1 MAQLRRLRLPS
12 LRTKLPIT
20 SLRTTDFAL
29 PPPDESEYLF
39 FALGLPLP
47 VIDHAESLFWAC
59 GTPLPVT
66 TADESESL
74 EVAILSCHP
83 TLENDAVLA
92 LVLASRR
99 ELADPWSVGGN
110 CQPLSFGRKNERKSS
125 LWADSTNVLPSVRL
139 PSAFDTWTVTGRPP
153 HILRREE
160 RQDECAI
167 ASEARFDAWAFNEPR
182 FTRNGDGRRWALPPA
197 SPLGEWN
204 ETVASVLQNLRLP
217 QASRPLS
224 LRRITV
230 ALRGPSRTS
239 LDAARSLGL
248 GSAHVRLLDD
258 ESLPLAGDMETTR
271 TATSQFLSFE
281 DAFQPEDSLQ
291 YVNNIIASP
300 STTAPPSFNE
310 IMEYQAKTKRAS
322 NLLGLCVSPL
332 EAVPRAPCTTLTSVH
347 TPPPTPKAI
356 VTDFSVSVE
365 PDLESSGQTD
375 PAVAHSR
382 RQRLSARLQA
392 LMSSPSI
399 IWEAPRSLL
408 LSRQRASFVA
418 PSPGVRLEVHSAY
431 TTPVA
436 VEARPVIRTA
446 HIKRYQFGPS
456 KTTPSRAPVAAE
468 QDVNWPATP
477 TKPHQAQN
485 VTHPSPTNNH
495 RDEWLPPSPL
505 RRVDRVLRHPLGR
518 TASRQLR
525 DALKLLAA
533 APIAEVSTPTP
544 KVQSETPTRNTTL
557 PPTPPPTPPS
567 TKVQIKDETAAA
579 FTAPVSEAG
588 HLVPSTSPLRHL
600 KGFRKNSPHTD

>member
-1 MAQLRRLRLPS
+1 
-12 LRTKLPIT
+12 
-20 SLRTTDFAL
+20 
-29 PPPDESEYLF
+29 
-39 FALGLPLP
+39 
-47 VIDHAESLFWAC
+47 
-59 GTPLPVT
+59 
-66 TADESESL
+66 
-74 EVAILSCHP
+74 
-83 TLENDAVLA
+83 
-92 LVLASRR
+92 
-99 ELADPWSVGGN
+99 
-110 CQPLSFGRKNERKSS
+110 
-125 LWADSTNVLPSVRL
+125 
-139 PSAFDTWTVTGRPP
+139 
-153 HILRREE
+153 
-160 RQDECAI
+160 
-167 ASEARFDAWAFNEPR
+167 
-182 FTRNGDGRRWALPPA
+182 
-197 SPLGEWN
+197 
-204 ETVASVLQNLRLP
+204 
-217 QASRPLS
+217 
-224 LRRITV
+224 
-230 ALRGPSRTS
+230 
-239 LDAARSLGL
+239 
-248 GSAHVRLLDD
+248 
-258 ESLPLAGDMETTR
+258 
-271 TATSQFLSFE
+271 
-281 DAFQPEDSLQ
+281 
-291 YVNNIIASP
+291 
-300 STTAPPSFNE
+300 
-310 IMEYQAKTKRAS
+310 
-322 NLLGLCVSPL
+322 
-332 EAVPRAPCTTLTSVH
+332 
-347 TPPPTPKAI
+347 
-356 VTDFSVSVE
+356 
-365 PDLESSGQTD
+365 
-375 PAVAHSR
+375 
-382 RQRLSARLQA
+382 
-392 LMSSPSI
+392 MSSPSI

-567 TKVQIKDETAAA
+567 TKVKIKDETAAA